1 MDTEES
7 TVLVHR
13 ECAESIKASR
23 DNIKIQKESS
33 VYGVHFVM
41 LGLESQEHI
50 HYAMPMRVMGYDYA
64 SYKKQYESNAKT
76 CKDKKGLTEDEFLSK
91 IRKTDKFIPVIT
103 IVIYYGEEPWDGAKT
118 LHEMLNIPE
127 DMVPYVNDYK
137 ILLVEARKNG
147 LTLNN
152 TNNKDLFRLLQII
165 LDIRV
170 SKNEAKRTAIQ
181 YSEEHKTDKS
191 VIMTVAGATNIKI
204 DYNALE
210 KGDGKMCTLFDE
222 IAKENE
228 EKGEIKGEL
237 KGRARE
243 IVETGYEFK
252 FSDNDILERLQN
264 KLNIS
269 LQTAQEYLEMFG
281 NQTL

>member
-1 MDTEES
+1 
-7 TVLVHR
+7 
-13 ECAESIKASR
+13 
-23 DNIKIQKESS
+23 
-33 VYGVHFVM
+33 
-41 LGLESQEHI
+41 
-50 HYAMPMRVMGYDYA
+50 
-64 SYKKQYESNAKT
+64 
-76 CKDKKGLTEDEFLSK
+76 
-91 IRKTDKFIPVIT
+91 
-103 IVIYYGEEPWDGAKT
+103 
-118 LHEMLNIPE
+118 
-127 DMVPYVNDYK
+127 
-137 ILLVEARKNG
+137 
-147 LTLNN
+147 
-152 TNNKDLFRLLQII
+152 
-165 LDIRV
+165 
-170 SKNEAKRTAIQ
+170 
-181 YSEEHKTDKS
+181 
-191 VIMTVAGATNIKI
+191 MTVAGATNIKI

-243 IVETGYEFK
+243 IVETGQEFK